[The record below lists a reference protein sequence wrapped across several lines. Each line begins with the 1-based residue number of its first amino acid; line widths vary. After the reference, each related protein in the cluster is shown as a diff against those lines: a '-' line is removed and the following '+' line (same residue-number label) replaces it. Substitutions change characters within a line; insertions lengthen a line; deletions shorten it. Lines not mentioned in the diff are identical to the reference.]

1 MDKIDLNGANIERLR
16 SLNKI
21 EHDRANEKR
30 EEKTTNNL
38 LTPSDQVNVSD
49 RAASVQQIVDKISNI
64 PQVRQDRVEALR
76 EQIQS
81 GSFNPSSE
89 DIADAILREDN

>member
-30 EEKTTNNL
+30 EEKAANNL
-38 LTPSDQVNVSD
+38 LTPNDQINVSD
-49 RAASVQQIVDKISNI
+49 RAASIQQIVDKISNI

-76 EQIQS
+76 EQVQS